1 LSWDPADLAAAM
13 AAAERG
19 PRWRVIATRVV
30 GPALV
35 LVAAVIAA
43 LAVAGVF
50 GGDGNGSAGS
60 IETEA
65 VLPPATVHVP
75 RRALTTP
82 LPDREAQSPERPR
95 KSAAAAPSPETT
107 PAPPTSSPSA
117 TPTPPAPAPPPQTD
131 AATRRRTR
139 LDARARNDSESASP
153 PFDGGAPAADEPG
166 GFQAET
172 TPAQP

>member
-1 LSWDPADLAAAM
+1 MPS
-13 AAAERG
+13 
-19 PRWRVIATRVV
+19 
-30 GPALV
+30 LV
-35 LVAAVIAA
+35 LVAAVVAA

-50 GGDGNGSAGS
+50 EGGEGRGPGGS

-82 LPDREAQSPERPR
+82 LPAGKPGQPSRAHKR
-95 KSAAAAPSPETT
+95 SAAAPPAPSSAIT

-117 TPTPPAPAPPPQTD
+117 TPTPPAAPPPRPG
-131 AATRRRTR
+131 AARQKTH
-139 LDARARNDSESASP
+139 LDARARSNSESAAP

-166 GFQAET
+166 GFQPAT
-172 TPAQP
+172 TPSQ